1 MEDMKKEDVDKLS
14 MGIAGS
20 IGGILFIMSAY
31 AFDNIPEKC
40 QSNII
45 YQCNTLIMILSL
57 VAVCLSVTY
66 GMCINKF
73 ACYKGESA
81 ENLEYYF
88 YIFFGIFFILTILT
102 LVMGISQSTQK
113 ACNGTLKD
121 LSSTD
126 KNKAS
131 QLKITTWMSFG
142 LSLILL
148 IASGYMIYWN
158 EKRYS

>member
-14 MGIAGS
+14 MGITGT
-20 IGGILFIMSAY
+20 IGGILFIMSTY

-40 QSNII
+40 ESNII

-66 GMCINKF
+66 GLCINRF

-88 YIFFGIFFILTILT
+88 YIFAFIFLILTILT
-102 LVMGISQSTQK
+102 LIMGISQSTQK
-113 ACNGTLKD
+113 ACDGTRKD
-121 LSSTD
+121 LSDQD
-126 KNKAS
+126 KKKAS

-148 IASGYMIYWN
+148 FASGYMIYWN
-158 EKRYS
+158 EKRFL